1 MRPFSRIESPKPSS
15 QPYPLDPVL
24 QVALS
29 NLDIQLE
36 QELARYRRSRIAMA
50 PSPRGRRRS
59 GRQAVNLLSVGPAAA
74 PTASSATGLATLQ
87 LSSPPS
93 EQPQV
98 YQDAAS
104 PIDRTGD
111 RPDQLS
117 VLDQDRDHMG
127 ASMSMSEAES
137 SLMWH
142 PSNNHGELPSHPSVD
157 ELVGKA
163 GEALDDYLESSEE
176 LLKSLSEEESALQT
190 EQTFMKSLL
199 TPLGLGSMLLLL
211 VSSAMFGYVLMNP
224 TIFSRLLAFRN
235 PLVGVSPQPSVAVPE
250 SAESASATAPVPNL
264 ASREF
269 QDLSLNSLG
278 TLSAGPTAGT
288 ARSIPLDPSSTAL
301 QSLVGSTTAGATGTA
316 AIAPATSATTPS
328 SVSAA
333 TMASPVVPAKPAVAP
348 VSRPIAPPV
357 QAPVEPPAAPR
368 QAYQPPVT
376 RSAPAAPVATAPAP
390 RKKVQP
396 PAAPVVV
403 PAKPSQTVSS
413 PSTTASAE
421 ARRYKVVTNF
431 EGDRSLESA
440 RQSVPDAYVRNFP
453 DGAKVQLGAYSDQK
467 AAEAQAEALRQQGIQ
482 AEVYQP

>member
-1 MRPFSRIESPKPSS
+1 
-15 QPYPLDPVL
+15 
-24 QVALS
+24 
-29 NLDIQLE
+29 
-36 QELARYRRSRIAMA
+36 
-50 PSPRGRRRS
+50 
-59 GRQAVNLLSVGPAAA
+59 
-74 PTASSATGLATLQ
+74 
-87 LSSPPS
+87 
-93 EQPQV
+93 
-98 YQDAAS
+98 
-104 PIDRTGD
+104 
-111 RPDQLS
+111 
-117 VLDQDRDHMG
+117 
-127 ASMSMSEAES
+127 MSMSEAES

-376 RSAPAAPVATAPAP
+376 RSAPAVPVATAPAP
-390 RKKVQP
+390 RRKVQP
-396 PAAPVVV
+396 SAAAPVVV